1 MADPDSSKEPD
12 LLDQTSVPGR
22 TPRPFGHV
30 EVVRIKR
37 RSRKH
42 PELLLFKGTPIS
54 KNGVMKSVLIT
65 IGDPSSGAP
74 PPWLDM
80 EKGRLHLSY
89 PSMDHPEL
97 LALLDEPSAFLC
109 YFWTSSDG
117 TKSLFWLLR
126 SF

>member
-1 MADPDSSKEPD
+1 MADTDSSKEPD
-12 LLDQTSVPGR
+12 LLDQAFASGR
-22 TPRPFGHV
+22 STRPFGHV

-65 IGDPSSGAP
+65 IGGAGGGTP
-74 PPWLDM
+74 APWLDM

-89 PSMDHPEL
+89 ASMEHPEL
-97 LALLDEPSAFLC
+97 QALLDDPGAFLC

-117 TKSLFWLLR
+117 MKSLFWLLR